1 MTNDS
6 KIRDD
11 KVQYVIT
18 EIQSKYKPS
27 HQPKLKN
34 MNILLMKK
42 YYLRFKVE
50 WSKKLNL
57 HIPRWENH
65 LKNQEKRFFNKY
77 KKTSN
82 ILFLKIKQL

>member
-1 MTNDS
+1 MIKYS
-6 KIRDD
+6 MLL
-11 KVQYVIT
+11 T

-27 HQPKLKN
+27 HQTKLKN